1 MNKKKWLFST
11 IITVLTVVSL
21 AACGSSSSNKSSST
35 STDKLAQ
42 IKKSG
47 KLTVGTSPDFPP
59 SEFYI
64 LNDKGEKEIVGSDI
78 SLAKAIAKEIGVKL
92 DIKATDFNGVLAN
105 IQTGSV
111 DIGISG
117 FVGTDER
124 KKIMDFSDGYE
135 QEVSDGYQ
143 GILTTKEVAQ
153 KYTTLADLKKA
164 KLKVGSQS
172 GSIQYELATAI
183 TSAANIKQYG
193 TMDAAVLALNS
204 GDIDAV
210 TVSTTSVEPLLTSF
224 PNLTLLS
231 KEEFNL
237 DPKNKYATNVI
248 GIPKDDAN
256 KSLIK
261 LINKVIK
268 ENKDNGNLKKWKD
281 EATEQAKKAINE

>member
-1 MNKKKWLFST
+1 M
-11 IITVLTVVSL
+11 
-21 AACGSSSSNKSSST
+21 
-35 STDKLAQ
+35 
-42 IKKSG
+42 
-47 KLTVGTSPDFPP
+47 
-59 SEFYI
+59 
-64 LNDKGEKEIVGSDI
+64 
-78 SLAKAIAKEIGVKL
+78 
-92 DIKATDFNGVLAN
+92 
-105 IQTGSV
+105 
-111 DIGISG
+111 
-117 FVGTDER
+117 
-124 KKIMDFSDGYE
+124 
-135 QEVSDGYQ
+135 
-143 GILTTKEVAQ
+143 
-153 KYTTLADLKKA
+153 KKA

>member
-1 MNKKKWLFST
+1 MKKNWLYTSIFA
-11 IITVLTVVSL
+11 LLAVVTL
-21 AACGSSSSNKSSST
+21 AACGSSSSSSST
-35 STDKLAQ
+35 DSDVLAK
-42 IKKSG
+42 IKESG
-47 KLTVGTSPDFPP
+47 KLVVGTSPDFPP

-64 LNDKGEKEIVGSDI
+64 LNDQGEKEIVGSDI

-143 GILTTKEVAQ
+143 GILTTKEIAE
-153 KYTTLADLKKA
+153 KYSSLADLKKA
-164 KLKVGSQS
+164 KLKVGAQS
-172 GSIQYELATAI
+172 GSIQYELASGLTSTA
-183 TSAANIKQYG
+183 NLKQYG
-193 TMDAAVLALNS
+193 TMDAAVLALNA

-224 PNLTLLS
+224 PNLTILS

-237 DPKNKYATNVI
+237 DPDNKYATNVI

-261 LINKVIK
+261 VINKVIK
-268 ENKDNGNLKKWKD
+268 ENKENGNLEKWKD
-281 EATEQAKKAINE
+281 EATEQAKKAISE